1 MNEHKAKFWSRI
13 STTAPTCEV
22 YRQSRGI
29 FAEAIAVNRNAIAS
43 AAASGIREH
52 PQYLLPVT
60 EAVGRQ
66 GEWTVRKVCSDTHSA
81 SDPRWPA
88 QLPVFEWS
96 WRC

>member
-1 MNEHKAKFWSRI
+1 MTEHKAKFWSRI
-13 STTAPTCEV
+13 STTAPTREA

-60 EAVGRQ
+60 EAGGRQ

-81 SDPRWPA
+81 SDPLA
-88 QLPVFEWS
+88 GAVA
-96 WRC
+96 CI